1 MTQGWTVEVTTK
13 ASGGG
18 EAKQVFGAHIPD
30 RSAAEQ
36 AVAKRA
42 AATPDA
48 KVEAKSQLSHDELIA
63 RGVQEGEV
71 AQWT

>member
-18 EAKQVFGAHIPD
+18 EKKDLYYAHIPD

-36 AVAKRA
+36 AVAKRV
-42 AATPDA
+42 AATPDVR
-48 KVEAKSQLSHDELIA
+48 VEAKSQLSHDELMA
-63 RGVQEGEV
+63 RGADEGNV
-71 AQWT
+71 SQ